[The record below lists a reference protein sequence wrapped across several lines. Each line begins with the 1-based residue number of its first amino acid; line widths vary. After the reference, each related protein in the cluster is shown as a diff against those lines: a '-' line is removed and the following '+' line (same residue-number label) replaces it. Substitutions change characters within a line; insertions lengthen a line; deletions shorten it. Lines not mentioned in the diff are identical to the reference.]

1 MCCLRAYCL
10 DEVSPRKIYVNH
22 RVGPLLLCYSVISH
36 QVSSHHN
43 NNNFCWSQL
52 LSPYLNGGLVEIL
65 YQHLVEETCT
75 ILFTPVCFKTDS
87 TSPCPLLWNTGAV
100 TQWTVSCPVDS
111 HPVDSQTVTQWTVI
125 QSPSGQS
132 DSHPVDSQ
140 SPSGQSDSRPVDSQA
155 VAQWTV
161 RQSPSGQLDSR
172 PVDSQSSSGQSD
184 SRPVDSQTV
193 AQWTVIQSPSGQSV
207 VQWTVSRPVDSQT
220 VAQWTVAKGSITS
233 EAGK

>member
-172 PVDSQSSSGQSD
+172 PVDSQSSSGQSVVQWTVRQSPSGQSY
-184 SRPVDSQTV
+184 SRPVDSQ
-193 AQWTVIQSPSGQSV
+193 SSSGQSV
-207 VQWTVSRPVDSQT
+207 VQWTVRQSPSG
-220 VAQWTVAKGSITS
+220 QWPREV
-233 EAGK
+233 